1 MKKKISVVVPTY
13 NEYEN
18 VELLVNE
25 VNKVF
30 ENGLNDY
37 DYEII
42 FIDNYSLDK
51 TRDKIIEMAVK
62 DKRIKAIFNAKNFG
76 QLNSPYYGMTQAT
89 GDCVILMVAD
99 LQDPPEKIKEFIAEW
114 EKGYKIVVGIK
125 TKSKES
131 KIMYF
136 LRTMFYKT
144 IKKISNVEHIEHF
157 TGFGLYDKDFI
168 KILGSLNDPQPY
180 LRGIVAELGFTRK
193 EINYTQPQ
201 RKFGK
206 TKNNFFTLYDIGMLG
221 ITSYSKVV
229 LRTATIFGFIISGLS
244 ILVSI
249 VYLILKLLYWN
260 MFPAGTAPIIIG
272 MFFLGGI
279 QLFFIGFLGEY
290 IMNINT
296 RVMNRPLV
304 VEEERINFN
313 NSKAE

>member
-1 MKKKISVVVPTY
+1 MKKKISVVVTTY

-30 ENGLNDY
+30 EDGLNDY

-76 QLNSPYYGMTQAT
+76 QLNSPYHGMTQAT

-99 LQDPPEKIKEFIAEW
+99 LQDPPEKIKEFVAEW

-193 EINYTQPQ
+193 EISYTQPQ

-229 LRTATIFGFIISGLS
+229 LRTATIFGFIIAGLS

-249 VYLILKLLYWN
+249 IYLILKLLYWN

-304 VEEERINFN
+304 VEEERINFDN
-313 NSKAE
+313 

>member
-30 ENGLNDY
+30 EDGLNDY

-76 QLNSPYYGMTQAT
+76 QLNSPYHGMTQAT

-99 LQDPPEKIKEFIAEW
+99 LQDPPEKIKEFVAEW

-193 EINYTQPQ
+193 EISYTQPQ

-229 LRTATIFGFIISGLS
+229 LRTATIFGFIIAGLS

-249 VYLILKLLYWN
+249 IYLILKLLYWN

-304 VEEERINFN
+304 VEEERINFDN
-313 NSKAE
+313 

>member
-30 ENGLNDY
+30 EDGLNDY

-76 QLNSPYYGMTQAT
+76 QLNSPYHGMTQAT

-99 LQDPPEKIKEFIAEW
+99 LQDPPEKIKEFVAEW

-193 EINYTQPQ
+193 EISYTQPQ

-229 LRTATIFGFIISGLS
+229 LRTATIFGFIIAGLS

-249 VYLILKLLYWN
+249 IYLILKLLYWN

-304 VEEERINFN
+304 VEEERINFD
-313 NSKAE
+313 K

>member
-1 MKKKISVVVPTY
+1 MKKISIVVPTY

-25 VNKVF
+25 INKIF
-30 ENGLNDY
+30 NNGLSEY
-37 DYEII
+37 EYEII

-62 DKRIKAIFNAKNFG
+62 DKKIKAIFNAKNFG

-99 LQDPPEKIKEFIAEW
+99 LQDPPEKIKEFVAEW

-168 KILGSLNDPQPY
+168 KILDSLNDPQPY

-193 EINYTQPQ
+193 EISYTQPQ

-229 LRTATIFGFIISGLS
+229 LRTATIFGFIIAGLS

-249 VYLILKLLYWN
+249 IYLILKLLYWN

-304 VEEERINFN
+304 VEEKRINFDN
-313 NSKAE
+313 KKVE